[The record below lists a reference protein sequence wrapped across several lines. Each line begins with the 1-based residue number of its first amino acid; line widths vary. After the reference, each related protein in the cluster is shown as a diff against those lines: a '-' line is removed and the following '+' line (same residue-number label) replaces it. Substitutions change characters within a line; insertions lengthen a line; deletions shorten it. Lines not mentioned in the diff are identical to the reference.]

1 MLIVLLTPVVS
12 LTQTYLISTG
22 GTVNTCSGTV
32 YDSGGSGLNY
42 SSSENYTM
50 TFCSSSS
57 NCLSLTITQR
67 DFGGDNGDKIILYD
81 GPSTAYALID
91 NINGTG
97 TFTTP
102 TTYTSTSGCITVKFK
117 SDADV
122 NVGAGFTAT
131 IACAAC
137 PTTPSYNNPNGFINT
152 CNANFYDWKGPSTNY
167 TNNLNKTTKFCSSN
181 GTCIRATFTSFAT
194 ESGYDLLRIYDGNST
209 TATLLGTYSGSTSP
223 GTVTSSTGCLTFN
236 FTSDGSNVAAGW
248 AATISCAACATP
260 PPPEAQNCDG
270 GRTVCTNSTL
280 DGNSSGSGSIS
291 DLNST
296 NDGCLF
302 GENQSSWYYFSPATS
317 GTIAL
322 TIDPQNSGDDYDFAI
337 WGPMNSVTC
346 PPSSGPLRCSYS
358 AVTDQTGLRS
368 AASDVTEGPTGDSW
382 VSPLSVTADQIY
394 LMVVD
399 NYSESYQ
406 PYTLSW
412 TLTNGATLDCTPLP
426 VEFGKISGFS
436 ENRIN
441 YIFWTTFSEI
451 NNDYF
456 VLKRSVDGVNWESIQ
471 TVNAV
476 GNSTQ
481 ETNYFIQDYDFL
493 LNNLNY
499 YRISQVDIDGKN
511 KDLGTITIDN
521 FTSSKRI
528 ANRFN
533 LLGQEVNEDFKG
545 FIILEL
551 HDGSL
556 IKTFQN

>member
-1 MLIVLLTPVVS
+1 
-12 LTQTYLISTG
+12 
-22 GTVNTCSGTV
+22 
-32 YDSGGSGLNY
+32 
-42 SSSENYTM
+42 
-50 TFCSSSS
+50 
-57 NCLSLTITQR
+57 
-67 DFGGDNGDKIILYD
+67 
-81 GPSTAYALID
+81 
-91 NINGTG
+91 
-97 TFTTP
+97 
-102 TTYTSTSGCITVKFK
+102 
-117 SDADV
+117 
-122 NVGAGFTAT
+122 
-131 IACAAC
+131 
-137 PTTPSYNNPNGFINT
+137 
-152 CNANFYDWKGPSTNY
+152 
-167 TNNLNKTTKFCSSN
+167 
-181 GTCIRATFTSFAT
+181 
-194 ESGYDLLRIYDGNST
+194 
-209 TATLLGTYSGSTSP
+209 
-223 GTVTSSTGCLTFN
+223 
-236 FTSDGSNVAAGW
+236 
-248 AATISCAACATP
+248 
-260 PPPEAQNCDG
+260 
-270 GRTVCTNSTL
+270 
-280 DGNSSGSGSIS
+280 
-291 DLNST
+291 
-296 NDGCLF
+296 
-302 GENQSSWYYFSPATS
+302 
-317 GTIAL
+317 
-322 TIDPQNSGDDYDFAI
+322 
-337 WGPMNSVTC
+337 
-346 PPSSGPLRCSYS
+346 
-358 AVTDQTGLRS
+358 VTDQTGLRS